1 MGTALSNTMFKML
14 DGQECRLASKYSKVF
29 TKTKNVPVVLIANEV
44 PRSICAYQYPFKQ
57 GSYG

>member
-1 MGTALSNTMFKML
+1 MFKMRY
-14 DGQECRLASKYSKVF
+14 GQECRLASNYSRVF

-57 GSYG
+57 G